1 MSLGALYYPK
11 GTEEKPIK
19 FDSLF
24 IPYIYQEIYF
34 DGVYLDVVNQLQ
46 HSGKKKEDI
55 TIVDVGANIG
65 VVTQYLRQ
73 FGKVHS
79 VEPSKEHFEALKK
92 NKEFNKWDDV
102 EVYNYAIA
110 DKDGEME
117 LHHNEDNLTC
127 NSLVMGFANEFSDK
141 VKTKSFKSFFKEAG
155 ITHVD
160 FMKFDVEGGEELIL
174 PSDDF
179 KEAAKI
185 IDNIEIEFHL
195 PDFTKHV
202 NMLIKM
208 GYTARRYNCAAV
220 VINFSKNG

>member
-1 MSLGALYYPK
+1 MLNALFYPA
-11 GTEEKPIK
+11 GTPEKPIN

-55 TIVDVGANIG
+55 TIVDIGANIG

-73 FGKVHS
+73 FGKVYS
-79 VEPSKEHFEALKK
+79 VEPSVEHFEALKK

-102 EVYNYAIA
+102 EIFNYAIA

-127 NSLVMGFANEFSDK
+127 NSLVMAFAKEHSDK
-141 VKTKSFKSFFKEAG
+141 VKTKTFKSFFKEAG

-160 FMKFDVEGGEELIL
+160 FAKIDIEGGEELIL
-174 PSDDF
+174 PSEDF
-179 KEAAKI
+179 KEATKI
-185 IDNIEIEFHL
+185 IDSIEIEFHL

-220 VINFSKNG
+220 VINFSK